1 MEAAEYH
8 CSLSN
13 PDKPSRP
20 PKCRHN
26 THYTDSGKSVLRY
39 LPFQTQH
46 KPYNARQ
53 LRAGQSSI
61 TSPSRQNT
69 NHTTQGNR
77 GLGKPALL
85 PLPERLQTTQH
96 KATESWAKQHYLPFQ
111 TRHKPHN
118 TRQQRVGQSSI
129 TSLSRQDTNHA
140 TQGNRELGKAALPPL
155 PDTTQTTQHKATES
169 WAKQHYLPFQTQHK
183 PRNTRQQRAG
193 QSSSVR
199 ISLYSSRCQPTR
211 RQTECFNIW
220 FKQNFIHS
228 S

>member
-96 KATESWAKQHYLPFQ
+96 KATESWAKQHHLPFQ
-111 TRHKPHN
+111 T
-118 TRQQRVGQSSI
+118 G
-129 TSLSRQDTNHA
+129 
-140 TQGNRELGKAALPPL
+140 
-155 PDTTQTTQHKATES
+155 
-169 WAKQHYLPFQTQHK
+169 HK

-193 QSSSVR
+193 QSSITSP
-199 ISLYSSRCQPTR
+199 SRHNTNHTTQGNRELDKAAACASASTVLAVNLHVDKLNVS
-211 RQTECFNIW
+211 TFGLNKIL
-220 FKQNFIHS
+220 FIHRNHKFNK
-228 S
+228 